1 MAREL
6 VGLRRTVSHRFD
18 FTGVLVASASLLCLS
33 FALIEGQP
41 VGSGRPGTDMM
52 RRF

>member
-1 MAREL
+1 MAREP

-33 FALIEGQP
+33 FALIEGSP
-41 VGSGRPGTDMM
+41 SALGCPAPT
-52 RRF
+52 